1 MEPLCLRE
9 VDAVAFFVFCARSGR
24 RASPSIRRP
33 HTPLWKHFAG
43 QARLATFNSCLMKTN
58 WPRTRMFGK
67 IAVFVSVA
75 VMPSSAHAD
84 TQYNAVGLIF
94 GGFTALVIPPIA
106 GAFAWSS
113 GRVAFWPTTGVS
125 FGSALLLGA
134 AGVGIGTLDSSG
146 AGEWAPSLG
155 ALIGAVGGAI
165 VYGAL
170 SDPGVAPLPRAPG
183 VVNWGQ
189 QSVPTVSVSV
199 TPGGGS
205 GTLLWQF

>member
-1 MEPLCLRE
+1 M
-9 VDAVAFFVFCARSGR
+9 
-24 RASPSIRRP
+24 
-33 HTPLWKHFAG
+33 
-43 QARLATFNSCLMKTN
+43 
-58 WPRTRMFGK
+58 
-67 IAVFVSVA
+67 FVSVA
-75 VMPSSAHAD
+75 VMPSSAHAGKEFD
-84 TQYNAVGLIF
+84 AAIGQTTGLIF

-106 GAFAWSS
+106 GAFAWSATS

-134 AGVGIGTLDSSG
+134 AGLGIGTIDTNSG
-146 AGEWAPSLG
+146 TGEWAPSLG